1 MGKKITLCLLAA
13 VLAASCLT
21 GCAGQEVAE
30 KVPTAQFE
38 KETVQV
44 CEEVCSGESTLV
56 IETTVEIPDLTA
68 LEEITLCFDD
78 DLLDTMVEELVH
90 SQYPGLK
97 GHPMDGD
104 RKWSVATEEQLLFSL
119 GITDEGWETGRT
131 YYLDCL
137 RDLNGQRAE
146 EDEINSFT
154 PYYMTKHI
162 PDQLEMT
169 PEEAAKT
176 MAQYLEQYSCFTYKP
191 WNVAAVNCRNQPD
204 TSGYYQMCMQPQFEG
219 MPVYGHGALQVSA
232 CMSAAGVFTFQGIM
246 VLKERSRKA
255 AEVSMTLEEAVEQFK
270 ADFAEDPKGNQVTV
284 DHIKVGYLAEAH
296 YSGNW
301 TLSPVWIFEYNAV
314 RPRPDNQEDA
324 MYHYTCAY
332 RMKNGSLHTFS

>member
-1 MGKKITLCLLAA
+1 MVNKIALGLLS
-13 VLAASCLT
+13 VIMTFSCLT
-21 GCAGQEVAE
+21 GCASEKYEKKEKAE
-30 KVPTAQFE
+30 T
-38 KETVQV
+38 ETIAVR
-44 CEEVCSGESTLV
+44 EEVLSEGKTLV
-56 IETTVEIPDLTA
+56 IDATVEVPDLSG
-68 LEEITLCFDD
+68 LEEITLSFDD
-78 DLLDTMVEELVH
+78 NMLDTMVEELVH
-90 SQYPGLK
+90 SQYPELK
-97 GHPMDGD
+97 EGTMDGYRD
-104 RKWSVATEEQLLFSL
+104 WSVATEERLLFGFSVE
-119 GITDEGWETGRT
+119 DEGWESGRT
-131 YYLDCL
+131 YYLDVL
-137 RDLNGQRAE
+137 RDLNGQHVE
-146 EDEINSFT
+146 EDDLNSFT
-154 PYYMTKHI
+154 PYYMTEHI
-162 PDQLEMT
+162 PDQLEMI
-169 PEEAAKT
+169 PEEAAET
-176 MAQYLEQYSCFTYKP
+176 MAEYLGQYSCFTYKP

-219 MPVYGHGALQVSA
+219 MPVYGHGALQVRA
-232 CMSAAGVFTFQGIM
+232 CMSAEGVFTFQGIM

-284 DHIKVGYLAEAH
+284 DHIKVGYLAQAH